1 MTARSAML
9 FLFGMCMGCDCIL
22 EQPLS
27 SFMLLH
33 PRMAQLQE
41 LSQQNLVRRLVQV
54 STCMGSFG
62 GETLKPTFLFGSPLW
77 LGRLARDS
85 TWFRESNLLN
95 DTARVV
101 RSEVDELGRVKIWGE
116 PALKCTQIYPIGYGV
131 AISKLLREPCPDAV
145 TFEVVRGDG
154 LQFRAAGR
162 EHWVDAHLLGVWE
175 FVVNGHAR
183 CEQNVRSPPSLAC
196 LSVIVALVVVI
207 RSSRRQ
213 PSLLTCRRCRAFV
226 VV

>member
-116 PALKCTQIYPIGYGV
+116 PALKSTQIYPIGYGV

-162 EHWVDAHLLGVWE
+162 EHWVDAHLLGS
-175 FVVNGHAR
+175 G
-183 CEQNVRSPPSLAC
+183 SSLSTDTHGVSKTCDRRQAWRAC
-196 LSVIVALVVVI
+196 LS
-207 RSSRRQ
+207 SS
-213 PSLLTCRRCRAFV
+213 PSSSSFV
-226 VV
+226 VVVASRRC